1 MKGKRIILIGEADS
15 KRTEFFLKAAVSQQV
30 SVDFYTWSEW
40 STKNIEGGVVKI
52 DPPSFHAY
60 NILTLSDKIKEYKEQ
75 LFELEEM
82 GQKKGARFLNPPTEI
97 LQLLDKVACKE
108 KLQKHHVAVTTM
120 VAKQVRNYMELKA
133 LMMERKLYSVFLK
146 PVYGS
151 GAAGILALSMN
162 PVKGNVVAYTAACV
176 EGDVLF
182 QQKNIRKITEEKEVE
197 QLVNAITSLDTIVER
212 WYPKATLAGEPFD
225 FRVLW
230 QFGRMEYLVARK
242 SASPITNL
250 HLNNGAVSLED
261 VLHSKETW
269 NQGDIQ
275 KEIEKLCEEAMTLF
289 PRVNVAGLDVMLDKK
304 AGKPRIIEI
313 NGQGDLLYQD
323 IYGENRIYR
332 EQIRKMIGKDERGT
346 QNGMAQCK

>member
-15 KRTEFFLKAAVSQQV
+15 KRTEFFLKAAASQQV
-30 SVDFYTWSEW
+30 SVDFYEWSEW
-40 STKNIEGGVVKI
+40 RTKNIEGGVVKI

-60 NILTLSDKIKEYKEQ
+60 NILTLSDKIKEYEEQ
-75 LFELEEM
+75 LFELDEM
-82 GQKKGARFLNPPTEI
+82 GQKKGVRFLNPPAEI

-162 PVKGNVVAYTAACV
+162 PVKGNVVAYTAACI
-176 EGDVLF
+176 EDDVLF

-197 QLVNAITSLDTIVER
+197 LLVNAITSLETIVER
-212 WYPKATLAGEPFD
+212 WYPKATLEGEPFD

-269 NQGDIQ
+269 NQGNIQ
-275 KEIEKLCEEAMTLF
+275 KEIETPLARK
-289 PRVNVAGLDVMLDKK
+289 
-304 AGKPRIIEI
+304 IIETTI
-313 NGQGDLLYQD
+313 HEKSHVLVDF
-323 IYGENRIYR
+323 ENNSFVF
-332 EQIRKMIGKDERGT
+332 KV
-346 QNGMAQCK
+346 

>member
-1 MKGKRIILIGEADS
+1 
-15 KRTEFFLKAAVSQQV
+15 
-30 SVDFYTWSEW
+30 
-40 STKNIEGGVVKI
+40 
-52 DPPSFHAY
+52 
-60 NILTLSDKIKEYKEQ
+60 
-75 LFELEEM
+75 M
-82 GQKKGARFLNPPTEI
+82 GQKKGVRFLNPPAEI

-108 KLQKHHVAVTTM
+108 KLQKHQVSVTTM

-162 PVKGNVVAYTAACV
+162 PVKGNVVAYTAACI
-176 EGDVLF
+176 EDDVLF
-182 QQKNIRKITEEKEVE
+182 QQKNIRKITEENEVE
-197 QLVNAITSLDTIVER
+197 RLVNAITSLETIVER
-212 WYPKATLAGEPFD
+212 WYPKATLEGEPFD

-304 AGKPRIIEI
+304 TGKPRIIEI

-332 EQIRKMIGKDERGT
+332 EQIMKMTGKDERGT

>member
-60 NILTLSDKIKEYKEQ
+60 NILTLSDKIKEYEEQ
-75 LFELEEM
+75 LFELDEM
-82 GQKKGARFLNPPTEI
+82 GQKKGVCFLNPPAEI

-162 PVKGNVVAYTAACV
+162 PVKGNVVAYTAACI
-176 EGDVLF
+176 EDDVLF
-182 QQKNIRKITEEKEVE
+182 QQKNIRKITEENEVE
-197 QLVNAITSLDTIVER
+197 RLVNAITSLETIVER
-212 WYPKATLAGEPFD
+212 WYPKATLEGEPFD

-261 VLHSKETW
+261 VLHSKEIW

-275 KEIEKLCEEAMTLF
+275 KEIEKLCEEAMALF
-289 PRVNVAGLDVMLDKK
+289 PKVNVAGLDVMLDKK
-304 AGKPRIIEI
+304 TGKPRIIEI

-323 IYGENRIYR
+323 IYGENRIYW
-332 EQIRKMIGKDERGT
+332 EQITKMAGKR
-346 QNGMAQCK
+346 

>member
-60 NILTLSDKIKEYKEQ
+60 NILTLSDKIKEYEEQ
-75 LFELEEM
+75 LFELDEM
-82 GQKKGARFLNPPTEI
+82 GQKKGVRFLNPPAEI

-133 LMMERKLYSVFLK
+133 FMMERKLYSVFLK

-162 PVKGNVVAYTAACV
+162 PVKGNVVAYTAACI
-176 EGDVLF
+176 EDDVLF
-182 QQKNIRKITEEKEVE
+182 QQKNIRKITEENEVE
-197 QLVNAITSLDTIVER
+197 RLVNAITSLETIVER
-212 WYPKATLAGEPFD
+212 WYPKATLEGEPFD

-242 SASPITNL
+242 STSPITNL

-261 VLHSKETW
+261 VLHSKEIW

-304 AGKPRIIEI
+304 TGKPRIIEI

-323 IYGENRIYR
+323 IYNENRIYR
-332 EQIRKMIGKDERGT
+332 KQIMKMIGT
-346 QNGMAQCK
+346 SNIAT

>member
-1 MKGKRIILIGEADS
+1 MKEKRIILIGEADS

-40 STKNIEGGVVKI
+40 RTKNIEGGVVKI

-60 NILTLSDKIKEYKEQ
+60 NILTLSDKIKEYEEQ
-75 LFELEEM
+75 LFELDEM
-82 GQKKGARFLNPPTEI
+82 GQKKGVRFLNPPAEI

-133 LMMERKLYSVFLK
+133 FMMERKLYSVFLK

-176 EGDVLF
+176 EDDVLF
-182 QQKNIRKITEEKEVE
+182 QQKNIRKIAEEKEVE
-197 QLVNAITSLDTIVER
+197 RLVNAITSLETIVER
-212 WYPKATLAGEPFD
+212 WYPKATLEGEPFD

-250 HLNNGAVSLED
+250 HLNNGAVSLEN
-261 VLHSKETW
+261 VLHNKECW
-269 NQGDIQ
+269 NQGNIQ
-275 KEIEKLCEEAMTLF
+275 NEIEKLCKEAMALF

-304 AGKPRIIEI
+304 TGKPRIIEI

-323 IYGENRIYR
+323 IYNENRIYR
-332 EQIRKMIGKDERGT
+332 EQIAKMIGKEEGGM
-346 QNGMAQCK
+346 QNEFSTA